1 MRKKVKKPLYLFII
15 FLLTFCLMEIQLLSQ
30 ARTAPA
36 TQRQPVKIYISVDM
50 EGIWGV
56 VHGNQCSPES
66 SEYQIARKWMAE
78 DVNAVIQG
86 LFEAGATEVV
96 VNDSHGSMR
105 NIIAHELDRRA
116 QLVSGSPKPLSMME
130 GIDSSFQ
137 GCIFVGY
144 HGRAGSAP
152 AILDHTISG
161 AAIYSIKINGIEMP
175 ELGINAAIAG
185 YYKVPVIM
193 LTGDT
198 LTCDQAREILGQD
211 LVTVPVKEAVNRL
224 AARNFARD
232 KVLTDLK
239 EGAKKAL
246 ASLNRIK
253 PYELRPPYTFELN
266 FHNSNQTELGVLLPG
281 VKRVSPRTL
290 TFVTQDY
297 LEGFK
302 LMRALIALAS
312 VS

>member
-1 MRKKVKKPLYLFII
+1 MNKNKKIFRRWSAVMILILAINLTGALFAQIKNPVPVRRPLKI
-15 FLLTFCLMEIQLLSQ
+15 F
-30 ARTAPA
+30 
-36 TQRQPVKIYISVDM
+36 VSVDM

-56 VHGNQCSPES
+56 VHGNQCSSDSP
-66 SEYQIARKWMAE
+66 EYQTARKWMVE

-105 NIIAHELDRRA
+105 NILAGDLDRRA
-116 QLVSGSPKPLSMME
+116 TLISGSPKPLSMME

-137 GCIFVGY
+137 GCVFVGY
-144 HGRAGSAP
+144 HARAGSAP

-161 AAIYSIKINGIEMP
+161 AAIYSIKINGQEMP

-185 YYKVPVIM
+185 YFRVPVIM

-198 LTCDQAREILGQD
+198 ETCRQAQELLGKE
-211 LVTVPVKEAVNRL
+211 LVVVPVKEAVGRF
-224 AARNFARD
+224 AARNYPRE
-232 KVLTDLK
+232 KVLSDLK

-246 ASLNRIK
+246 SSAGIRPLELN
-253 PYELRPPYTFELN
+253 PPFRFELE
-266 FHNSNQTELGVLLPG
+266 FHNSNQTELGLLIPG

-290 TFVTQDY
+290 TFETGDY

-302 LMRALIALAS
+302 LMRALISLAS

>member
-1 MRKKVKKPLYLFII
+1 MQRKAQPVIKALITGILLIAVMTVMSLAQVRTTASSQKPLKVF
-15 FLLTFCLMEIQLLSQ
+15 
-30 ARTAPA
+30 
-36 TQRQPVKIYISVDM
+36 VSVDM

-56 VHGNQCSPES
+56 VHGNQCSADSP
-66 SEYQIARKWMAE
+66 EYQLARKWMVE
-78 DVNAVIQG
+78 DVNAVVKG

-105 NIIAHELDRRA
+105 NIIASDLDPRA
-116 QLVSGSPKPLSMME
+116 QLISGSPKPLSMME
-130 GIDSSFQ
+130 GIDSTFQ
-137 GCIFVGY
+137 ACVFVGY
-144 HGRAGSAP
+144 HARAGSAP

-161 AAIYSIKINGIEMP
+161 AAIFAIKINGIEMP

-185 YYKVPVIM
+185 YYQVPVVL

-198 LTCDQAREILGQD
+198 VTCRQAQELLGKD
-211 LVTVPVKEAVNRL
+211 LIVVPVKEAVNRF
-224 AARNFARD
+224 AARNFARE
-232 KVLTDLK
+232 KVLNDLR

-246 ASLNRIK
+246 SSVGIIK
-253 PYELRPPYTFELN
+253 PYVLQPPYQFEID
-266 FHNSNQTELGVLLPG
+266 FHHSNQAELGLLIPG
-281 VKRVSPRTL
+281 VRRPSPRTL
-290 TFVTQDY
+290 VFNTQDY

>member
-1 MRKKVKKPLYLFII
+1 MRRKTILNLWLLII
-15 FLLTFCLMEIQLLSQ
+15 LVASIIWFSSLGSAQTRNTS
-30 ARTAPA
+30 PG
-36 TQRQPVKIYISVDM
+36 RQPLKIFISVDM

-56 VHGNQCSPES
+56 VHGNQCSSNSP
-66 SEYQIARKWMAE
+66 EYQVARKWMVE

-105 NIIAHELDRRA
+105 NIVASELDRRA
-116 QLVSGSPKPLSMME
+116 TLISGSPKPLSMME

-144 HGRAGSAP
+144 HARAGSAP

-161 AAIYSIKINGIEMP
+161 AAVYAIKINGQEMP

-185 YYKVPVIM
+185 YFKVPVIM

-198 LTCDQAREILGQD
+198 ETCRQAQEILGQE
-211 LVTVPVKEAVNRL
+211 LVTVPVKDAVGRL
-224 AARNFARD
+224 ASKNFPRE
-232 KVLTDLK
+232 KVLSDLR

-246 ASLNRIK
+246 ALASSSRLFVLK
-253 PYELRPPYTFELN
+253 APYKFELE
-266 FHNSNQTELGVLLPG
+266 FHTSQQAEPGMLIPG
-281 VKRVSPRTL
+281 VRRISPRAL
-290 TFVTQDY
+290 AFESRDY

-302 LMRALIALAS
+302 LMRALISLAS